1 MICVWI
7 WTVVSAGVMI
17 LDLWG
22 IVKSAHEDI
31 LRNRLAK
38 LAQRLDGI
46 NGNKIVGTNEQVRQ
60 LRQGGEGRV
69 HVSGVRFDAERL
81 IHRNTGQDHRGT
93 KRGIA
98 LKERLAVLIIANKAD
113 FPLPF
118 AASHGPAL

>member
-1 MICVWI
+1 M
-7 WTVVSAGVMI
+7 
-17 LDLWG
+17 
-22 IVKSAHEDI
+22 
-31 LRNRLAK
+31 NRS
-38 LAQRLDGI
+38 G
-46 NGNKIVGTNEQVRQ
+46 Q

-113 FPLPF
+113 FRFPF
-118 AASHGPAL
+118 RSISWTSFVIPVVYPYKADRREGNRQTVYGGRL